1 MNSVENILTN
11 FHFVNEF
18 WGLVAPCI
26 MMAIDFLTGIIY
38 AWSTKTF
45 QSKKMRS
52 GLSKKIGELAI
63 IVIGEVLSFSL
74 GLPKYIMTGI
84 SLYIIIMELMS
95 VFENLDKMGVPV
107 PKFIRDV
114 INNVSDSIDNGK
126 IVTDN
131 ISKYTQKS
139 DSNDVTKSE

>member
-18 WGLVAPCI
+18 WGLIAPCI
-26 MMAIDFLTGIIY
+26 MMAIDFLTGTIY
-38 AWSTKTF
+38 AWSAKTF

-52 GLSKKIGELAI
+52 GLSKKVGELAI

-74 GLPKYIMTGI
+74 GLPRYIMTGI

-95 VFENLDKMGVPV
+95 IFENLDKMGVPV

-126 IVTDN
+126 IITDN
-131 ISKYTQKS
+131 ISNDIEKS
-139 DSNDVTKSE
+139 DNNDVTKSE

>member
-1 MNSVENILTN
+1 MNQVESILTN

-26 MMAIDFLTGIIY
+26 MMAIDFITGTIY

-45 QSKKMRS
+45 QSKKMRT
-52 GLSKKIGELAI
+52 GLSKKVGELAI

-95 VFENLDKMGVPV
+95 IFENLDKMGVPV
-107 PKFIRDV
+107 PKFIKDV
-114 INNVSDSIDNGK
+114 INNVSDSIDSGK
-126 IVTDN
+126 ILENKDN
-131 ISKYTQKS
+131 NESK
-139 DSNDVTKSE
+139 KSE